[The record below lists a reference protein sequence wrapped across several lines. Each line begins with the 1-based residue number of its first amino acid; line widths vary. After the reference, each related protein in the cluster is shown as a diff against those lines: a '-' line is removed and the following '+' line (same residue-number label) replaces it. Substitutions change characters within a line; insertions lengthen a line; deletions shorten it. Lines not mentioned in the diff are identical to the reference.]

1 MTSRH
6 PGYLQSGS
14 ATQLQVGMDH
24 VATHVGLY
32 SMSGLGH
39 AGTETVR
46 RSLKI
51 TDEKRRPVGFFNLQ
65 TNQSPPTRMRWS
77 SQAVDVLHADMQSS
91 SHHTH
96 TQRRSKAKFFTEP
109 ARNNCRQAKKRESR
123 RAGKNPPRR
132 TQSQRWA
139 PIPQARLRPSAPTLP
154 LSVQP
159 PYDGLPRPAL
169 CNPSSRRVAR
179 WPFLSWRLPA
189 GCSSPMGFFRTLRP

>member
-1 MTSRH
+1 
-6 PGYLQSGS
+6 
-14 ATQLQVGMDH
+14 MDH

-51 TDEKRRPVGFFNLQ
+51 TDEKRRPVGFFSLQ

-123 RAGKNPPRR
+123 RAAKKKPAEHNRNAGHQSHKLAYAQVRPRSPSLSSHHTTGFLGPR
-132 TQSQRWA
+132 CATPAIDELHAGLFFLGGCPRAAALQWA
-139 PIPQARLRPSAPTLP
+139 SFGHCARE
-154 LSVQP
+154 
-159 PYDGLPRPAL
+159 
-169 CNPSSRRVAR
+169 
-179 WPFLSWRLPA
+179 
-189 GCSSPMGFFRTLRP
+189 